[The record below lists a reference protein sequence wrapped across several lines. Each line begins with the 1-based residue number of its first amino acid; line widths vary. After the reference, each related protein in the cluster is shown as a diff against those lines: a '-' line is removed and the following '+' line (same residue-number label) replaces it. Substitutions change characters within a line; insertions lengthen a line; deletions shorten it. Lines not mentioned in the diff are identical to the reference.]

1 MTNQIQLQNSTESLL
16 SQMRFVTSN
25 SREIITT
32 AAEGISIRHLQ
43 DDEPIKQAFRYIFTL
58 IGLKAEN
65 IPSELQKVVLLNYV
79 KSELG
84 NFTPEEICLAFR
96 LAVSKRLDV
105 EVQHYQNFNAIYL
118 SEVMESFRI
127 QKQNAV
133 SEYKRQLKSL
143 EMEKEN
149 EVSPETKLRLF
160 WEFVDQVIVEIW
172 DQFQKTGRINFSHYR
187 IATIFDTLENQLCLL
202 ILTKDQ
208 KIEIKKRA
216 EEIAKRELDEPS
228 DSIEKIRE
236 IRSIKETINAGI
248 NHVGFEA
255 KVVNKCKEIAIR
267 EFFQKLKNEK
277 KDLRIII
284 EEMKP
289 KFKFT

>member
-1 MTNQIQLQNSTESLL
+1 MQ
-16 SQMRFVTSN
+16 FVTFN
-25 SREIITT
+25 AKEIVKT
-32 AAEGISIRHLQ
+32 ATEGIWIKNLQ
-43 DDEPIKQAFRYIFTL
+43 DDEPIRQAFRYIFTL

-84 NFTPEEICLAFR
+84 HFTPEELCLAFR

-105 EVQHYQNFNAIYL
+105 EIQHYQNFNAIYL

-133 SEYKRQLKSL
+133 SEYRRQLKSI
-143 EMEKEN
+143 EMKNEN

-172 DQFQKTGRINFSHYR
+172 DQFQKSGQIKFSHYR
-187 IATIFDTLENQLCLL
+187 IATIFDTLENQLCVLV
-202 ILTKDQ
+202 LTRDQ
-208 KIEIKKRA
+208 KLEIKKRA
-216 EEIAKRELDEPS
+216 EEIAKKELDEPS
-228 DSIEKIRE
+228 ESIEKIRE

-248 NHVGFEA
+248 NHIGFES

-267 EFFQKLKNEK
+267 EFFQRLKNEK
-277 KDLRIII
+277 KDLRKII
-284 EEMKP
+284 EEIKP
-289 KFKFT
+289 TFNFTS

>member
-1 MTNQIQLQNSTESLL
+1 
-16 SQMRFVTSN
+16 MRFVTSN